1 MRKFLLLITLAIVSE
16 HCFSQIGYA
25 EFSNDS
31 ELSDWKNGVYENVS
45 GSIINLGL
53 KRGTYVVHW
62 KFQVDSTF
70 WSSPKVLHIANP
82 IIDNVEVYQI
92 TRDSVFHR
100 SSGEK
105 ISLGSREF
113 NITGNA
119 VSIQKSADNTVEY
132 YLKVSSSD
140 QLLIPLSIEETGSL
154 LNDYENIDLIFAIYL
169 GVILSMFIYNF
180 FVFFSVRDHVYLLYI
195 FYIFTVGY
203 TQLVLFG
210 FSSKYIFN
218 FSGSLNVALG
228 SIVPGLS
235 GLATIFFAQNF
246 IRTAQFSPRINKA
259 LNFFKVLYFAA
270 IGLAIFGFHN
280 TTQIILNVGA
290 SSALILIFASVSA
303 IKQGYRPARYF
314 IVAWVI
320 FIIGLTLYALRNF
333 GILPFNAFTN
343 FALPVGSVVEIL
355 LLSFA
360 LADRIN
366 VLKQEKELSQQQA
379 FVAMKE
385 NERLVTEQNI
395 QLEKKVHERTADLEN
410 RNTEL
415 HTAMNDLRMTQQQL
429 VESEKLASI
438 GQMTAGIAHEINN
451 PINFVQSNV
460 GPLKRDIDEI
470 LELLSQLAHIDE
482 NKDLLEQV
490 NHLKSQYI
498 KLDVDYLK
506 KEIEQLLN
514 GIEDGSK
521 RTAEIVKGLRVFSR
535 MDRKELVSADINE
548 CLHST
553 LVVMKNITKAEVT
566 LNVELGQNIPRIKCY
581 PGKLSQV
588 FMNLVTN
595 AVQATR
601 LPGRQPIDRVINVRS
616 YLNENKI
623 CVEVQDNGNG
633 IPMEIQEKIFEPFF
647 TTKDVGEGTGL
658 GLGIVAGII
667 GEHSGQL
674 TFTSIANEGTTFLIT
689 LPIDSKNP

>member
-1 MRKFLLLITLAIVSE
+1 MRYLLLLFFLVSISADSL
-16 HCFSQIGYA
+16 SQIGYA
-25 EFSNDS
+25 EFPENSSLEN
-31 ELSDWKNGVYENVS
+31 WKIGKFNNVNGTIV
-45 GSIINLGL
+45 NLGL
-53 KRGTYVVHW
+53 KSGTYVIHW
-62 KFQVDSTF
+62 KFNVDSAF
-70 WSSPKVLHIANP
+70 WNNQKVLHVANP
-82 IIDNVEVYQI
+82 IIDDVEVFQVTSDTVYQ
-92 TRDSVFHR
+92 R

-105 ISLGSREF
+105 IPLFLREY
-113 NITGNA
+113 NISGNA
-119 VSIQKSADNTVEY
+119 VNIEKSNDNIVDF
-132 YLKVSSSD
+132 YLKVRSSD
-140 QLLIPLSIEETGSL
+140 QLLIPLSIQESKEL

-169 GVILSMFIYNF
+169 GMILSMFIYNL
-180 FVFFSVRDHVYLLYI
+180 FVFFSVRDSVYLLYI

-218 FSGSLNVALG
+218 FSGSINILLG

-246 IRTAQFSPRINKA
+246 IKTAQYAPRINSI
-259 LNFFKVLYFAA
+259 LNFFKLLYLIAIVLAF
-270 IGLAIFGFHN
+270 FGFHN
-280 TTQIILNVGA
+280 TTQIILNAGA
-290 SSALILIFASVSA
+290 LSALILIFASVKA
-303 IKQGYRPARYF
+303 IKQGYKPARYF
-314 IVAWVI
+314 ITAWVI

-385 NERLVTEQNI
+385 NERLVTEQNV

-415 HTAMNDLRMTQQQL
+415 HTAMNNLRMTQQQL

-470 LELLSQLAHIDE
+470 LELLSQLAEIDE
-482 NKDLLEQV
+482 NKDLLEQI
-490 NHLKSQYI
+490 NHLKSQYV
-498 KLDVDYLK
+498 KLDVEYLK
-506 KEIEQLLN
+506 KEIQQLLN

-535 MDRKELVSADINE
+535 MDRSELISADINE
-548 CLHST
+548 CLNST
-553 LVVMKNITKAEVT
+553 LVVMKNMTKAEVT
-566 LNVELGQNIPRIKCY
+566 LNVELGENIPKTYCY

-601 LPGRQPIDRVINVRS
+601 LPNRQPIDRIINVRS
-616 YLNENKI
+616 YFNDNKI
-623 CVEVQDNGNG
+623 CVEIQDNGKG
-633 IPMEIQEKIFEPFF
+633 IPTEIQDKIFEPFF

-658 GLGIVAGII
+658 GLGIAAGIV
-667 GEHSGQL
+667 GEHNGHLS
-674 TFTSIANEGTTFLIT
+674 FTSSATDGTTFLIT
-689 LPIDSKNP
+689 LPVAN

>member
-1 MRKFLLLITLAIVSE
+1 MKKTIFFLLILVVINCLPILAFSQNRMHFSLGQSQSITPNLGLSEDTVKFDLTIEKCENKILFLRSHSYDFFSATDKNGNVVLSNSEYQRGIQEFQLSGSGEPQNYIFKILSAEQILVPMVISDAQTIAQENKIKDAFYLLFAGIFISIILYNLFLYVSLGDKLYLLYVVVTIFIGLVQLHFGGKLTEWFYDRQSILAIYDTHILGALSGVTTIIFANSFLNTKRYCNWIYKISLFSIGLYTLSLITL
-16 HCFSQIGYA
+16 CFS
-25 EFSNDS
+25 
-31 ELSDWKNGVYENVS
+31 LPTVS
-45 GSIINLGL
+45 YQIIN
-53 KRGTYVVHW
+53 
-62 KFQVDSTF
+62 
-70 WSSPKVLHIANP
+70 
-82 IIDNVEVYQI
+82 
-92 TRDSVFHR
+92 
-100 SSGEK
+100 
-105 ISLGSREF
+105 
-113 NITGNA
+113 
-119 VSIQKSADNTVEY
+119 
-132 YLKVSSSD
+132 
-140 QLLIPLSIEETGSL
+140 
-154 LNDYENIDLIFAIYL
+154 
-169 GVILSMFIYNF
+169 
-180 FVFFSVRDHVYLLYI
+180 
-195 FYIFTVGY
+195 
-203 TQLVLFG
+203 
-210 FSSKYIFN
+210 
-218 FSGSLNVALG
+218 
-228 SIVPGLS
+228 
-235 GLATIFFAQNF
+235 
-246 IRTAQFSPRINKA
+246 IN
-259 LNFFKVLYFAA
+259 
-270 IGLAIFGFHN
+270 
-280 TTQIILNVGA
+280 
-290 SSALILIFASVSA
+290 ASVSLLLVVA
-303 IKQGYRPARYF
+303 SIYSIKQGHRQAKF
-314 IVAWVI
+314 FLLAWS
-320 FIIGLTLYALRNF
+320 FFLIGVTVFALKDF

-470 LELLSQLAHIDE
+470 LELLSQLAEIDE
-482 NKDLLEQV
+482 NKDLLEQI
-490 NHLKSQYI
+490 NHLKSQYV

-506 KEIEQLLN
+506 KEIEQLLH

-535 MDRKELVSADINE
+535 MDKNELVSADINE
-548 CLHST
+548 CLNST
-553 LVVMKNITKAEVT
+553 LVVMKNMTKAEVT
-566 LNVELGQNIPRIKCY
+566 LNVELGENIPKIKCY

-616 YLNENKI
+616 YLSDNKI
-623 CVEVQDNGNG
+623 YVEIQDNGTG
-633 IPMEIQEKIFEPFF
+633 IPIEIQSKIFEPFF

-658 GLGIVAGII
+658 GLGIVAGIV
-667 GEHSGQL
+667 GEHNGHLS
-674 TFTSIANEGTTFLIT
+674 FTSSAAEGTTFLIT
-689 LPIDSKNP
+689 LPIVN

>member
-1 MRKFLLLITLAIVSE
+1 MRYLLLLLFFVSISAASL
-16 HCFSQIGYA
+16 SQIGYA
-25 EFSNDS
+25 EFPENSSLEN
-31 ELSDWKNGVYENVS
+31 WKIGKFNNVNGTIV
-45 GSIINLGL
+45 NLGL
-53 KRGTYVVHW
+53 KSGTYVIHW
-62 KFQVDSTF
+62 KFNVDSAF
-70 WSSPKVLHIANP
+70 WNSQKVLHIANP
-82 IIDNVEVYQI
+82 IIDDVEVFQVTSDTVYQ
-92 TRDSVFHR
+92 R

-105 ISLGSREF
+105 IPLFLREY
-113 NITGNA
+113 NISGNA
-119 VSIQKSADNTVEY
+119 VNIEKSNDNIVDF
-132 YLKVSSSD
+132 YLKVRSSD
-140 QLLIPLSIEETGSL
+140 QLLIPLSIQESKEL

-169 GVILSMFIYNF
+169 GMILSMFIYNL
-180 FVFFSVRDHVYLLYI
+180 FVFFSVRDSVYLLYI

-218 FSGSLNVALG
+218 FSGSINILLG

-246 IRTAQFSPRINKA
+246 IKTAQYAPRINSI
-259 LNFFKVLYFAA
+259 LNFFKLLYLIAIVLAF
-270 IGLAIFGFHN
+270 FGFHN
-280 TTQIILNVGA
+280 TTQIILNAGA
-290 SSALILIFASVSA
+290 LSALILIFASVKA
-303 IKQGYRPARYF
+303 IKQGYKPARYF
-314 IVAWVI
+314 IIAWVI

-385 NERLVTEQNI
+385 NERLVTEQNV

-415 HTAMNDLRMTQQQL
+415 HTAMDNLRMTQQQL

-470 LELLSQLAHIDE
+470 LELLSQLAEIDE

-490 NHLKSQYI
+490 NHLKSQYV
-498 KLDVDYLK
+498 KLDVEYLK
-506 KEIEQLLN
+506 KEIQQLLN

-535 MDRKELVSADINE
+535 MDRSELISADINE
-548 CLHST
+548 CLNST
-553 LVVMKNITKAEVT
+553 LVVMKNMTKAEVT
-566 LNVELGQNIPRIKCY
+566 LNVELGENIPKTYCY

-601 LPGRQPIDRVINVRS
+601 LPNRQPIDRIINVRS
-616 YLNENKI
+616 YFNDNKI
-623 CVEVQDNGNG
+623 CVEIQDNGKG
-633 IPMEIQEKIFEPFF
+633 IPIEIQDKIFEPFF

-667 GEHSGQL
+667 GEHNGHLS
-674 TFTSIANEGTTFLIT
+674 FTSSATDGTTFLIT
-689 LPIDSKNP
+689 LPVAN

>member
-1 MRKFLLLITLAIVSE
+1 MRYLLLLFFL
-16 HCFSQIGYA
+16 FSISVDSLSQMGYA
-25 EFSNDS
+25 EFPENSSLEN
-31 ELSDWKNGVYENVS
+31 WKIGKFNNVNGTIV
-45 GSIINLGL
+45 NLGL
-53 KRGTYVVHW
+53 KSGTYVIHW
-62 KFQVDSTF
+62 KFNVDSAF
-70 WSSPKVLHIANP
+70 WNSQRVLHIANP
-82 IIDNVEVYQI
+82 IIDDVEVYQV
-92 TRDSVFHR
+92 TSDTMYHR

-105 ISLGSREF
+105 IPLFLREY
-113 NITGNA
+113 NISGNA
-119 VSIQKSADNTVEY
+119 VNIERSKDNIVEF
-132 YLKVSSSD
+132 YLKVRSSD
-140 QLLIPLSIEETGSL
+140 QLLIPLSIQESKEL

-169 GVILSMFIYNF
+169 GMILSIFIYNL
-180 FVFFSVRDHVYLLYI
+180 FVFFSVRDSVYLLYI

-218 FSGSLNVALG
+218 FSGGINISLG

-246 IRTAQFSPRINKA
+246 IRTAQYAPIINKI
-259 LNFFKVLYFAA
+259 LNFFKLLYLIA
-270 IGLAIFGFHN
+270 IVLAIFGFHN
-280 TTQIILNVGA
+280 TTQIILNAGA
-290 SSALILIFASVSA
+290 LSALILIFASVRA

-314 IVAWVI
+314 IIAWVI
-320 FIIGLTLYALRNF
+320 FIVGLTLYALRNF

-385 NERLVTEQNI
+385 NERLVTEQNV

-415 HTAMNDLRMTQQQL
+415 HTAMNNLRMTQQQL

-470 LELLSQLAHIDE
+470 LELLSQLAEIDE

-490 NHLKSQYI
+490 NHLKSQYV
-498 KLDVDYLK
+498 KLDVEYLK
-506 KEIEQLLN
+506 KEIQQLLN

-535 MDRKELVSADINE
+535 MDRSELILADINE
-548 CLHST
+548 CLNST
-553 LVVMKNITKAEVT
+553 LVVMKNMTKAEVT
-566 LNVELGQNIPRIKCY
+566 LNVELGENIPKTYCY

-601 LPGRQPIDRVINVRS
+601 LPNRQPIDRIINVRS
-616 YLNENKI
+616 YFNDNKI
-623 CVEVQDNGNG
+623 CVEIQDNGKG
-633 IPMEIQEKIFEPFF
+633 IPTEIQDKIFEPFF

-667 GEHSGQL
+667 GEHNGQL
-674 TFTSIANEGTTFLIT
+674 SFTSSATDGTTFLIT
-689 LPIDSKNP
+689 LPIVN

>member
-1 MRKFLLLITLAIVSE
+1 MRNTLLIF
-16 HCFSQIGYA
+16 CFLSITIISNSQIGFC
-25 EFSNDS
+25 EFSERS
-31 ELSDWKNGVYENVS
+31 SLEDWKKAQYENVS
-45 GSIINLGL
+45 GNIVNLGL
-53 KRGTYVVHW
+53 KRGTYIIHW
-62 KFQVDSTF
+62 KFDVDSVF
-70 WSSPKVLHIANP
+70 WNQKNVLHIANP
-82 IIDNVEVYQI
+82 ILDDAEVFQV
-92 TRDSVFHR
+92 TKDSTYHT

-105 ISLGSREF
+105 IALADREF
-113 NITGNA
+113 NISGNA
-119 VSIQKSADNTVEY
+119 ITIRRSDDNIVEFY
-132 YLKVSSSD
+132 FKVKSSD
-140 QLLIPLSIEETGSL
+140 QLLIPLSIIEENDL
-154 LNDYENIDLIFAIYL
+154 LNEYENIDLIFAIYL
-169 GVILSMFIYNF
+169 GIILSMFIYNL
-180 FVFFSVRDHVYLLYI
+180 FVFFSVRDSVYLLYI
-195 FYIFTVGY
+195 FYIITVGY

-218 FSGSLNVALG
+218 FSGALNISLG

-235 GLATIFFAQNF
+235 GLATVFFAQNF
-246 IRTAQFSPRINKA
+246 IRTKQYSPKINNA
-259 LNFFKVLYFAA
+259 LNLFKLLYTVA
-270 IGLAIFGFHN
+270 IGLAFFGFHN

-303 IKQGYRPARYF
+303 IKQGYRPAKYF
-314 IVAWVI
+314 IIAWII

-379 FVAMKE
+379 FQAMKE

-395 QLEKKVHERTADLEN
+395 QLEKKVHKRTADLEN

-415 HTAMNDLRMTQQQL
+415 QTAMNDLRMTQQQL

-470 LELLSQLAHIDE
+470 LELLSKLTLIDE
-482 NKDLLEQV
+482 NKDLLEQI
-490 NHLKSQYI
+490 NNLKSQYNA
-498 KLDVDYLK
+498 LDVDYLK
-506 KEIEQLLN
+506 NEISQLLN

-535 MDRKELVSADINE
+535 MDRNELVLADINE

-566 LNVELGQNIPRIKCY
+566 LNVELGEHIPRINCY

-601 LPGRQPIDRVINVRS
+601 IPGRQPIDRVINVRS
-616 YLNENKI
+616 YFSDNKI
-623 CVEVQDNGNG
+623 YVEIQDNGNG
-633 IPMEIQEKIFEPFF
+633 IPQEIQDRIFEPFF

-667 GEHSGQL
+667 GEHNGHLS
-674 TFTSIANEGTTFLIT
+674 FTSNASEGTAFLVT
-689 LPIDSKNP
+689 LPYTI

>member
-1 MRKFLLLITLAIVSE
+1 MRIALLIFCLLSFSEKFSAQIGFCEVSE
-16 HCFSQIGYA
+16 NSSL
-25 EFSNDS
+25 E
-31 ELSDWKNGVYENVS
+31 DWKSAKYENVS
-45 GSIINLGL
+45 GNIINLGL
-53 KRGTYVVHW
+53 KRGTYIIHW
-62 KFQVDSTF
+62 KFDVDSTF
-70 WSSPKVLHIANP
+70 WSRRNVLHLANP
-82 IIDNVEVYQI
+82 ILDDAEVFQVTPDSTYQ
-92 TRDSVFHR
+92 T

-105 ISLGSREF
+105 IAFVDRVFSIS
-113 NITGNA
+113 GNA
-119 VSIQKSADNTVEY
+119 VRIYKSLDDIVEVY
-132 YLKVSSSD
+132 IKVKSSD
-140 QLLIPLSIEETGSL
+140 QLLIPLSIIDEDDL
-154 LNDYENIDLIFAIYL
+154 LNEYENIDLIFAIYL
-169 GVILSMFIYNF
+169 GIILSMFIYNL
-180 FVFFSVRDHVYLLYI
+180 FVFFSVRDSVYLLYI
-195 FYIFTVGY
+195 FYIITVGY

-210 FSSKYIFN
+210 FSSKYIIN
-218 FSGSLNVALG
+218 FSGPLNISLG
-228 SIVPGLS
+228 SIIPGLS

-246 IRTAQFSPRINKA
+246 IRTAQYAPKINRI
-259 LNFFKVLYFAA
+259 LNFFKLLYLAA
-270 IGLAIFGFHN
+270 IGLAFLGYHN

-290 SSALILIFASVSA
+290 SSALILIFASIRA
-303 IKQGYRPARYF
+303 INQGYRPARYF
-314 IVAWVI
+314 IIAWII
-320 FIIGLTLYALRNF
+320 FILGLTLYALRNF

-379 FVAMKE
+379 FIAMKE
-385 NERLVTEQNI
+385 NERLVTEQNV

-470 LELLSQLAHIDE
+470 LDLLSQLARIDE
-482 NKDLLEQV
+482 NKDLLEQIQ
-490 NHLKSQYI
+490 NIKSQYE
-498 KLDVDYLK
+498 KLDVEYLK
-506 KEIEQLLN
+506 QEIQQLLN

-535 MDRKELVSADINE
+535 MDRNELVLADINE

-553 LVVMKNITKAEVT
+553 LVVMKNMTKAEVT
-566 LNVELGQNIPRIKCY
+566 LNVQLGENIPKINCY

-601 LPGRQPIDRVINVRS
+601 LPERQPIDRVINVRS
-616 YLNENKI
+616 FLHENKI
-623 CVEVQDNGNG
+623 CVEIQDNGNG
-633 IPMEIQEKIFEPFF
+633 IPAEIQSKIFEPFF

-658 GLGIVAGII
+658 GLGIVEGIV
-667 GEHSGQL
+667 GEHNGQL

>member
-1 MRKFLLLITLAIVSE
+1 MRNFLLLLCLFIISVESK
-16 HCFSQIGYA
+16 SQIGYC
-25 EFSNDS
+25 EFPENSKIENWRNLEYIS
-31 ELSDWKNGVYENVS
+31 GNGT
-45 GSIINLGL
+45 IINLGL
-53 KRGTYVVHW
+53 KQGTYLIHW
-62 KFQVDSTF
+62 KFQVDSIF
-70 WSSPKVLHIANP
+70 WKSQKVLHIANP
-82 IIDNVEVYQI
+82 IIDDVEVYQI
-92 TRDSVFHR
+92 TPDSIFHK

-105 ISLGSREF
+105 IPLNLREY
-113 NITGNA
+113 NISGNA
-119 VSIQKSADNTVEY
+119 VDIHKSTDNIIEF
-132 YLKVSSSD
+132 YLKVKSSD
-140 QLLIPLSIEETGSL
+140 QLLIPLSVEDSVHL
-154 LNDYENIDLIFAIYL
+154 LNEYENIDLIFAIYL
-169 GVILSMFIYNF
+169 GIILSMFIYNLF
-180 FVFFSVRDHVYLLYI
+180 LYFSIRDSVYLLYI

-218 FSGSLNVALG
+218 FSGGLNISLG

-235 GLATIFFAQNF
+235 GLATIYFAQRF
-246 IRTAQFSPRINKA
+246 IRTVQYAPKINSI
-259 LNFFKVLYFAA
+259 LNFFKLLYLAA
-270 IGLAIFGFHN
+270 IVLAVFGFHN

-290 SSALILIFASVSA
+290 SSALILIFASIKA
-303 IKQGYRPARYF
+303 IKQGYKPARYF

-320 FIIGLTLYALRNF
+320 FILGLTLYALRNF

-385 NERLVTEQNI
+385 NERLVTEQNVE
-395 QLEKKVHERTADLEN
+395 LEKKVHERTASLEN

-460 GPLKRDIDEI
+460 GPLKRDVDEI
-470 LELLSQLAHIDE
+470 LELLSQIAEIDE
-482 NKDLLEQV
+482 NKDLLEQI
-490 NHLKSQYI
+490 NHLKNQYV
-498 KLDVDYLK
+498 KLDVEYLK
-506 KEIEQLLN
+506 KEIEQLLH

-535 MDRKELVSADINE
+535 MDRSELILADINE
-548 CLHST
+548 CLNST
-553 LVVMKNITKAEVT
+553 LVVMKNMTKAEVT
-566 LNVELGQNIPRIKCY
+566 LNLELGENIPNIYCY

-601 LPGRQPIDRVINVRS
+601 LPGRQPIDRIINVRS
-616 YLNENKI
+616 YLSENKI
-623 CVEVQDNGNG
+623 CVEIQDNGTG
-633 IPMEIQEKIFEPFF
+633 IPIEIQSKIFEPFF

-658 GLGIVAGII
+658 GLGIVSGIL
-667 GEHSGQL
+667 GEHNGHLS
-674 TFTSIANEGTTFLIT
+674 FTSNTNEGTTFLIT
-689 LPIDSKNP
+689 LPIVN

>member
-1 MRKFLLLITLAIVSE
+1 MRYLLLLFFL
-16 HCFSQIGYA
+16 FSISVDSLSQMGYA
-25 EFSNDS
+25 EFPENSSLEN
-31 ELSDWKNGVYENVS
+31 WKIGKFNNVNGTIV
-45 GSIINLGL
+45 NLGL
-53 KRGTYVVHW
+53 KSGTYVIHW
-62 KFQVDSTF
+62 KFNVDSAF
-70 WSSPKVLHIANP
+70 WNSQRVLHIANP
-82 IIDNVEVYQI
+82 IIDDVEVYQV
-92 TRDSVFHR
+92 TSDTMYHR

-105 ISLGSREF
+105 IPLFLREY
-113 NITGNA
+113 NISGNA
-119 VSIQKSADNTVEY
+119 VNIERSKDNIVEF
-132 YLKVSSSD
+132 YLKVRSSD
-140 QLLIPLSIEETGSL
+140 QLLIPLSIQESKEL

-169 GVILSMFIYNF
+169 GMILSIFIYNL
-180 FVFFSVRDHVYLLYI
+180 FVFFSVRDSVYLLYI

-218 FSGSLNVALG
+218 FSGGINISLG

-246 IRTAQFSPRINKA
+246 IRTAQYAPIINKI
-259 LNFFKVLYFAA
+259 LNFFKLLYLIA
-270 IGLAIFGFHN
+270 IVLAIFGFHN
-280 TTQIILNVGA
+280 TTQIILNAGA
-290 SSALILIFASVSA
+290 LSALILIFASVRA

-314 IVAWVI
+314 IIAWVI
-320 FIIGLTLYALRNF
+320 FIVGLTLYALRNF

-385 NERLVTEQNI
+385 NERLVTEQNVE
-395 QLEKKVHERTADLEN
+395 LEKKVHERTADLEN

-460 GPLKRDIDEI
+460 GPLKRDVDEI
-470 LELLSQLAHIDE
+470 LELLSQLADIDE

-490 NHLKSQYI
+490 NHLKSQYV
-498 KLDVDYLK
+498 KLDVEYLK
-506 KEIEQLLN
+506 KEIQQLLN

-535 MDRKELVSADINE
+535 MDRSELISADINE
-548 CLHST
+548 CLNST
-553 LVVMKNITKAEVT
+553 LVVMKNMTKAEVT
-566 LNVELGQNIPRIKCY
+566 LNVELGENIPKTFCY

-601 LPGRQPIDRVINVRS
+601 LPDRQPIDRVINVRS
-616 YLNENKI
+616 YFKDNKI
-623 CVEVQDNGNG
+623 CVEIQDNGKG
-633 IPMEIQEKIFEPFF
+633 IPTEIQDKIFEPFF

-658 GLGIVAGII
+658 GLGIVDGII
-667 GEHSGQL
+667 GEHNGQL
-674 TFTSIANEGTTFLIT
+674 SFTSSATDGTTFLIT
-689 LPIDSKNP
+689 LPIVN

>member
-1 MRKFLLLITLAIVSE
+1 MRYLLLLFFL
-16 HCFSQIGYA
+16 FSISVDSLSQMGYA
-25 EFSNDS
+25 EFPENSSLAN
-31 ELSDWKNGVYENVS
+31 WQIGKFNNVNGTIV
-45 GSIINLGL
+45 NLGL
-53 KRGTYVVHW
+53 KSGTYVIHW
-62 KFQVDSTF
+62 KFNVDSAF
-70 WSSPKVLHIANP
+70 WNSQRVLHIANP
-82 IIDNVEVYQI
+82 IIDDVEVYQV
-92 TRDSVFHR
+92 TSDTMYHR

-105 ISLGSREF
+105 IPLFLREY
-113 NITGNA
+113 NISGNA
-119 VSIQKSADNTVEY
+119 VNIERSKDNIVEF
-132 YLKVSSSD
+132 YLKVRSSD
-140 QLLIPLSIEETGSL
+140 QLLIPLSIQESKEL

-169 GVILSMFIYNF
+169 GMILSIFIYNL
-180 FVFFSVRDHVYLLYI
+180 FVFFSVRDSVYLLYI

-218 FSGSLNVALG
+218 FSGGINISLG

-246 IRTAQFSPRINKA
+246 IRTAQYAPIINKI
-259 LNFFKVLYFAA
+259 LNFFKLLYLIA
-270 IGLAIFGFHN
+270 IVLAIFGFHN
-280 TTQIILNVGA
+280 TTQIILNAGA
-290 SSALILIFASVSA
+290 LSALILIFASVRA

-314 IVAWVI
+314 IIAWVI
-320 FIIGLTLYALRNF
+320 FIVGLTLYALRNF

-366 VLKQEKELSQQQA
+366 VLKQEKEVSQQQA
-379 FVAMKE
+379 FAAMKE
-385 NERLVTEQNI
+385 NERLVTEQNV

-460 GPLKRDIDEI
+460 GPLKRDVDEI
-470 LELLSQLAHIDE
+470 LELLSQLAEIDE
-482 NKDLLEQV
+482 NKDLLEQI
-490 NHLKSQYI
+490 NHLKSQYV
-498 KLDVDYLK
+498 KLDVEYLK
-506 KEIEQLLN
+506 KEIQQLLN

-535 MDRKELVSADINE
+535 MDRSELISADINE
-548 CLHST
+548 CLNST
-553 LVVMKNITKAEVT
+553 LVVMKNMTKAEVT
-566 LNVELGQNIPRIKCY
+566 LNVELGENIPKTFCY

-601 LPGRQPIDRVINVRS
+601 LPDRQPIDRVINVRS
-616 YLNENKI
+616 YFKDNKI
-623 CVEVQDNGNG
+623 CVEIQDNGKG
-633 IPMEIQEKIFEPFF
+633 IPTEIQDKIFEPFF

-667 GEHSGQL
+667 GEHNGQL
-674 TFTSIANEGTTFLIT
+674 SFTSSATDGTTFLIT
-689 LPIDSKNP
+689 LPIVN

>member
-1 MRKFLLLITLAIVSE
+1 MRNILLTFCFLSMTIISN
-16 HCFSQIGYA
+16 SQIGFC
-25 EFSNDS
+25 EFADNSG
-31 ELSDWKNGVYENVS
+31 LVDWKQAQYENVS
-45 GSIINLGL
+45 GNIINLGL
-53 KRGTYVVHW
+53 KRGTYIIHW
-62 KFQVDSTF
+62 KFDVDSVF
-70 WSSPKVLHIANP
+70 WNRKNVLHIANP
-82 IIDNVEVYQI
+82 ILDDAEVFQV
-92 TRDSVFHR
+92 TKDSTYHT

-105 ISLGSREF
+105 IALVDREF
-113 NITGNA
+113 NISGNA
-119 VSIQKSADNTVEY
+119 VTIKRSNDNFVEFY
-132 YLKVSSSD
+132 FKVKSSD
-140 QLLIPLSIEETGSL
+140 QLLIPLSIIEESDL
-154 LNDYENIDLIFAIYL
+154 LNEYENIDLIFAIYL
-169 GVILSMFIYNF
+169 GIILSMFIYNL
-180 FVFFSVRDHVYLLYI
+180 FVFFSVRDSVYLLYI
-195 FYIFTVGY
+195 FYIITVGY

-218 FSGSLNVALG
+218 FSGALNISLG

-235 GLATIFFAQNF
+235 GLATVFFAQNF
-246 IRTAQFSPRINKA
+246 IRTKQYSPKINKA
-259 LNFFKVLYFAA
+259 LNLFKLLYSVA
-270 IGLAIFGFHN
+270 IGLAIFGYHN

-303 IKQGYRPARYF
+303 IKQGYRPAKYF
-314 IVAWVI
+314 ISAWVI

-379 FVAMKE
+379 FTAMKE

-470 LELLSQLAHIDE
+470 LELLSQLAEIDE
-482 NKDLLEQV
+482 NKDLLEQI
-490 NHLKSQYI
+490 NHLKSQYV
-498 KLDVDYLK
+498 KLDVEYLK
-506 KEIEQLLN
+506 KEIQQLLN

-535 MDRKELVSADINE
+535 MDRSELISADINE
-548 CLHST
+548 CLNST
-553 LVVMKNITKAEVT
+553 LVVMKNMTKAEVT
-566 LNVELGQNIPRIKCY
+566 LNVELGENIPKTYCY

-601 LPGRQPIDRVINVRS
+601 LPDRQPIDRVINVRS
-616 YLNENKI
+616 YFKDNKI
-623 CVEVQDNGNG
+623 CVEIQDNGKG
-633 IPMEIQEKIFEPFF
+633 IPTEIQDKIFEPFF

-667 GEHSGQL
+667 GEHNGHLS
-674 TFTSIANEGTTFLIT
+674 FTTSATDGTTFLIT
-689 LPIDSKNP
+689 LPIVN

>member
-1 MRKFLLLITLAIVSE
+1 MRNLFFIFCFSLITILSNA
-16 HCFSQIGYA
+16 QIGFC
-25 EFSNDS
+25 EFSENS
-31 ELSDWKNGVYENVS
+31 SIKDWKKAKYEDVS
-45 GSIINLGL
+45 GNIINLGL
-53 KRGTYVVHW
+53 KQGTYIIHW
-62 KFQVDSTF
+62 SFAVDSVF
-70 WSSPKVLHIANP
+70 WNRKNVLHIANP
-82 IIDNVEVYQI
+82 ILDDAEVFQV
-92 TRDSVFHR
+92 TPDSIYHT

-105 ISLGSREF
+105 VALAEREF
-113 NITGNA
+113 NISGNA
-119 VSIQKSADNTVEY
+119 IKIKKSSNNIVEFY
-132 YLKVSSSD
+132 FKVQSSD
-140 QLLIPLSIEETGSL
+140 QLLIPLSVVREEEL
-154 LNDYENIDLIFAIYL
+154 LNEYENIDLIFAIYF
-169 GVILSMFIYNF
+169 GIILSMFIYNL
-180 FVFFSVRDHVYLLYI
+180 FVYFSVRDSVYLLYI
-195 FYIFTVGY
+195 FYIITVGY

-210 FSSKYIFN
+210 FSSKYIVN
-218 FSGSLNVALG
+218 FSGSLNISLG
-228 SIVPGLS
+228 SIIPGLS

-246 IRTAQFSPRINKA
+246 IRTAQYAPGINRI
-259 LNFFKVLYFAA
+259 LNFFKLLYLVA
-270 IGLAIFGFHN
+270 IGLAFLGYHN

-290 SSALILIFASVSA
+290 SSALILIFASLRA
-303 IKQGYRPARYF
+303 IKQGYRPAKYF
-314 IVAWVI
+314 IIAWVI
-320 FIIGLTLYALRNF
+320 FILGLTLYALRNF

-385 NERLVTEQNI
+385 NERLVKEQNI

-470 LELLSQLAHIDE
+470 LELLSQLAQIDE
-482 NKDLLEQV
+482 NKDLLQQV
-490 NHLKSQYI
+490 NNLKEQYK

-506 KEIEQLLN
+506 QEIQQLLN

-535 MDRKELVSADINE
+535 MDRNELVSADINE

-553 LVVMKNITKAEVT
+553 LVVMKNMTKAEVT
-566 LNVELGQNIPRIKCY
+566 LNVELGENIPKVNCY

-616 YLNENKI
+616 FFNDSKI
-623 CVEVQDNGNG
+623 YVEIQDNGNG
-633 IPMEIQEKIFEPFF
+633 IPKDIQEKIFEPFF

-658 GLGIVAGII
+658 GLSIVAGIV
-667 GEHSGQL
+667 GEHNGQL
-674 TFTSIANEGTTFLIT
+674 SFTSNPNEGTTFLIT
-689 LPIDSKNP
+689 LPIDSKN

>member
-1 MRKFLLLITLAIVSE
+1 MKKFPFSSLLLFIFILLSVSV
-16 HCFSQIGYA
+16 FSQN
-25 EFSNDS
+25 EVRFD
-31 ELSDWKNGVYENVS
+31 LSS
-45 GSIINLGL
+45 STSISPNLGL
-53 KRGTYVVHW
+53 SEDTI
-62 KFQVDSTF
+62 KFELSVENPDNHILFFRSHSYDYFSVANSAGIVLLSNENYQKGVQQLKISDSLEVQKLQV
-70 WSSPKVLHIANP
+70 KIL
-82 IIDNVEVYQI
+82 
-92 TRDSVFHR
+92 
-100 SSGEK
+100 SGEQVLVPMVVSDEEAILNENK
-105 ISLGSREF
+105 IKDAFYLFFAGIFVSIILYNLFLFVSLGD
-113 NITGNA
+113 A
-119 VSIQKSADNTVEY
+119 
-132 YLKVSSSD
+132 L
-140 QLLIPLSIEETGSL
+140 
-154 LNDYENIDLIFAIYL
+154 
-169 GVILSMFIYNF
+169 
-180 FVFFSVRDHVYLLYI
+180 YLLYVI
-195 FYIFTVGY
+195 ATVFIGLVQLHFGGKLTEWFYSRQSILAVY
-203 TQLVLFG
+203 DTQILGALSGVSTILFANS
-210 FSSKYIFN
+210 FLRTKRYCNWVYKI
-218 FSGSLNVALG
+218 
-228 SIVPGLS
+228 SIVSISLYTLS
-235 GLATIFFAQNF
+235 
-246 IRTAQFSPRINKA
+246 
-259 LNFFKVLYFAA
+259 
-270 IGLAIFGFHN
+270 
-280 TTQIILNVGA
+280 
-290 SSALILIFASVSA
+290 LILLCFALPTVSYQLINLNASVSLLLVVASIYA
-303 IKQGYRPARYF
+303 IKRGNRQAKF
-314 IVAWVI
+314 FLIAWSFFLLGVTV
-320 FIIGLTLYALRNF
+320 FALKDF

-470 LELLSQLAHIDE
+470 LELLSQLAEIDE
-482 NKDLLEQV
+482 NKDLLEQI
-490 NHLKSQYI
+490 NHLKSQYV

-506 KEIEQLLN
+506 KEIEQLLH

-521 RTAEIVKGLRVFSR
+521 RTAEIVKRLRVFSR
-535 MDRKELVSADINE
+535 MDKNELVSADINE
-548 CLHST
+548 CLNST
-553 LVVMKNITKAEVT
+553 LVVMKNMTKAEVT
-566 LNVELGQNIPRIKCY
+566 LNVELGENIPKIKCY

-616 YLNENKI
+616 YLSDNKI
-623 CVEVQDNGNG
+623 YVEIQDNGTG
-633 IPMEIQEKIFEPFF
+633 IPIEIQSKIFEPFF

-658 GLGIVAGII
+658 GLGIVAGIV
-667 GEHSGQL
+667 GEHNGHLS
-674 TFTSIANEGTTFLIT
+674 FTSNVNEGTTFLIT
-689 LPIDSKNP
+689 LPIVN

>member
-1 MRKFLLLITLAIVSE
+1 MRKFLLLLALAIFSI
-16 HCFSQIGYA
+16 HCTSQIGYS
-25 EFSNDS
+25 EFSEQS
-31 ELSDWKNGVYENVS
+31 GLSDWKNGVYENVS

-53 KRGTYVVHW
+53 KRGTFVVHW

-92 TRDSVFHR
+92 TKDSIFHQ

-113 NITGNA
+113 NISGNA
-119 VSIQKSADNTVEY
+119 VSIQKSADNIIEY

-169 GVILSMFIYNF
+169 GIILSMFIYNL
-180 FVFFSVRDHVYLLYI
+180 FVFFSVRDYVYLLYI

-210 FSSKYIFN
+210 FSSKYIIN

-228 SIVPGLS
+228 SIVPSLS

-246 IRTAQFSPRINKA
+246 IRTAQYSPRINKA
-259 LNFFKVLYFAA
+259 LNFFKILYFFA

-290 SSALILIFASVSA
+290 SSALILIFASTNA

-320 FIIGLTLYALRNF
+320 FIFGLTLYALRNF

-385 NERLVTEQNI
+385 NERLVKEQNI

-410 RNTEL
+410 RNSEL
-415 HTAMNDLRMTQQQL
+415 HVAMNDLRMTQQQL

-490 NHLKSQYI
+490 NHLKSQYT
-498 KLDVDYLK
+498 KLDIDYLK
-506 KEIEQLLN
+506 KEIQQLLN
-514 GIEDGSK
+514 GIEDGSR

-535 MDRKELVSADINE
+535 MDKNELVSADINE

-553 LVVMKNITKAEVT
+553 LVVMKNMTKAEVT
-566 LNVELGQNIPRIKCY
+566 LNVELGENIPKINCY

-601 LPGRQPIDRVINVRS
+601 IPGRQPIDRVINVRS
-616 YLNENKI
+616 YLRDNKI
-623 CVEVQDNGNG
+623 CVEIQDNGKG
-633 IPMEIQEKIFEPFF
+633 IPTEIQDKIFEPFF

-667 GEHSGQL
+667 GEHNGQL
-674 TFTSIANEGTTFLIT
+674 SFTSNANEGTTFLIT
-689 LPIDSKNP
+689 LPIDSKN

>member
-1 MRKFLLLITLAIVSE
+1 MRNTLLIF
-16 HCFSQIGYA
+16 CFLSMTIISNSQIGFC
-25 EFSNDS
+25 EFSES
-31 ELSDWKNGVYENVS
+31 SSLEDWKKAQYENVS
-45 GSIINLGL
+45 GNIINLGL
-53 KRGTYVVHW
+53 KRGTYIIHW
-62 KFQVDSTF
+62 KFDVDSVF
-70 WSSPKVLHIANP
+70 WNRKNVLHIANP
-82 IIDNVEVYQI
+82 ILDDAEVFQV
-92 TRDSVFHR
+92 TQDSTYHT

-105 ISLGSREF
+105 IALADREF
-113 NITGNA
+113 NISGNA
-119 VSIQKSADNTVEY
+119 ITIRRSDDNIVEFY
-132 YLKVSSSD
+132 FKVKSSD
-140 QLLIPLSIEETGSL
+140 QLLIPLNIIEENDL
-154 LNDYENIDLIFAIYL
+154 LNEYENIDLIFAIYL
-169 GVILSMFIYNF
+169 GIILSMFIYNL
-180 FVFFSVRDHVYLLYI
+180 FVFFSVRDSVYLLYI
-195 FYIFTVGY
+195 FYIITVGY

-218 FSGSLNVALG
+218 FSGALNISLG

-235 GLATIFFAQNF
+235 GLATVFFAQNF
-246 IRTAQFSPRINKA
+246 IRTKQYSPKINNA
-259 LNFFKVLYFAA
+259 LNLFKLLYSVA
-270 IGLAIFGFHN
+270 IILAFFGFHN

-303 IKQGYRPARYF
+303 IKQGYRPAKYF
-314 IVAWVI
+314 IIAWII

-535 MDRKELVSADINE
+535 MDRNELVSADINE

-553 LVVMKNITKAEVT
+553 LVVMKNMTKAEVT
-566 LNVELGQNIPRIKCY
+566 LNVELGENIPKIKCY

-601 LPGRQPIDRVINVRS
+601 IPGRQPIDRVINVRS
-616 YLNENKI
+616 YLSDNNI
-623 CVEVQDNGNG
+623 CVEIQDNGNG

-658 GLGIVAGII
+658 GLSIVAGIV
-667 GEHSGQL
+667 GEHNGQL
-674 TFTSIANEGTTFLIT
+674 TFTSKANEGTTFLIT
-689 LPIDSKNP
+689 LPTDSKNP

>member
-1 MRKFLLLITLAIVSE
+1 MKALITSFFLITLSLYASKII
-16 HCFSQIGYA
+16 SQIHLD
-25 EFSNDS
+25 FDVSLSNSISPNLGLS
-31 ELSDWKNGVYENVS
+31 EDTLKVDL
-45 GSIINLGL
+45 SIINSDNNILFFRSHSYDYFSVTDNLGRGILSNEDYQNGIQHFKIADSL
-53 KRGTYVVHW
+53 KQQDFHIQIFSGDQILLPIVVSDETTILNENRVKDAFYLFFAGIFVSIILYNLFLFVSLSDRLYLIYVIATVFIGLVQLHFGGKLTEW
-62 KFQVDSTF
+62 FYDRQSILAVYDTQILGALSGVSTIVF
-70 WSSPKVLHIANP
+70 ANSFLHTKRYCSW
-82 IIDNVEVYQI
+82 VY
-92 TRDSVFHR
+92 
-100 SSGEK
+100 K
-105 ISLGSREF
+105 ISL
-113 NITGNA
+113 I
-119 VSIQKSADNTVEY
+119 SIFLYTLSLV
-132 YLKVSSSD
+132 
-140 QLLIPLSIEETGSL
+140 LL
-154 LNDYENIDLIFAIYL
+154 
-169 GVILSMFIYNF
+169 
-180 FVFFSVRDHVYLLYI
+180 FFSLP
-195 FYIFTVGY
+195 TVSY
-203 TQLVLFG
+203 
-210 FSSKYIFN
+210 
-218 FSGSLNVALG
+218 
-228 SIVPGLS
+228 
-235 GLATIFFAQNF
+235 
-246 IRTAQFSPRINKA
+246 
-259 LNFFKVLYFAA
+259 
-270 IGLAIFGFHN
+270 
-280 TTQIILNVGA
+280 QIINLN
-290 SSALILIFASVSA
+290 ASVSLLLVVASVYA
-303 IKQGYRPARYF
+303 IRGGNRQARF
-314 IVAWVI
+314 FLFAWS
-320 FIIGLTLYALRNF
+320 FFLIGVTVFALKDF

-366 VLKQEKELSQQQA
+366 VLKQEKELSQHQA

-385 NERLVTEQNI
+385 NERLVKEQNI

-490 NHLKSQYI
+490 NHLKSQYV

-535 MDRKELVSADINE
+535 MDRNELVAADINE

-553 LVVMKNITKAEVT
+553 LVVMKNMTKAEVT
-566 LNVELGQNIPRIKCY
+566 LNVELGKNIPKIDCY

-616 YLNENKI
+616 FLNENKI
-623 CVEVQDNGNG
+623 CVEIQDNGNG
-633 IPMEIQEKIFEPFF
+633 IPAEIQEKIFEPFF

-658 GLGIVAGII
+658 GLSIVAGIV
-667 GEHSGQL
+667 GEHNGQL
-674 TFTSIANEGTTFLIT
+674 SFTSNANEGTTFLIT
-689 LPIDSKNP
+689 LPADSKNP

>member
-1 MRKFLLLITLAIVSE
+1 MRKLFFIFCFALITILSNA
-16 HCFSQIGYA
+16 QIGFC
-25 EFSNDS
+25 EFSENS
-31 ELSDWKNGVYENVS
+31 SLEDWKKAKYENVS
-45 GSIINLGL
+45 GNIINLGL
-53 KRGTYVVHW
+53 KQGTYVIHW
-62 KFQVDSTF
+62 SFPVDSVF
-70 WSSPKVLHIANP
+70 WNRKNVLHIANP
-82 IIDNVEVYQI
+82 ILDDAEVFQV
-92 TRDSVFHR
+92 TPDSIFHT

-105 ISLGSREF
+105 VPLAEREF
-113 NITGNA
+113 NISGNA
-119 VSIQKSADNTVEY
+119 IKIKKSTNNIVEFY
-132 YLKVSSSD
+132 FKVKSSD
-140 QLLIPLSIEETGSL
+140 QLLIPLSVLREEEL

-169 GVILSMFIYNF
+169 GIILSMFIYNL
-180 FVFFSVRDHVYLLYI
+180 FVYFSVRDSVYLLYI
-195 FYIFTVGY
+195 FYIITVGY

-210 FSSKYIFN
+210 FSSKYIIN
-218 FSGSLNVALG
+218 FSGSLNISLG
-228 SIVPGLS
+228 SIIPGLS

-246 IRTAQFSPRINKA
+246 IRTAQYAPGINRI
-259 LNFFKVLYFAA
+259 LNLFKLLYLVA
-270 IGLAIFGFHN
+270 IGLAFLGYHN

-290 SSALILIFASVSA
+290 SSALILIFASLRA

-314 IVAWVI
+314 IIAWVI
-320 FIIGLTLYALRNF
+320 FILGLTLYALRNF

-385 NERLVTEQNI
+385 NERLVKEQNI

-470 LELLSQLAHIDE
+470 LELLSQLAQIDE
-482 NKDLLEQV
+482 NKDLLQQV
-490 NHLKSQYI
+490 NNLKEQYK

-506 KEIEQLLN
+506 QEIQQLLN

-535 MDRKELVSADINE
+535 MDRNELVSADINE

-553 LVVMKNITKAEVT
+553 LVVMKNMTKAEVT
-566 LNVELGQNIPRIKCY
+566 LNVELGENIPKINCY

-616 YLNENKI
+616 FFNNNKI
-623 CVEVQDNGNG
+623 CVEIQDNGNG
-633 IPMEIQEKIFEPFF
+633 IPKEIQEKIFEPFF

-658 GLGIVAGII
+658 GLSIVAGII
-667 GEHSGQL
+667 GEHNGQL
-674 TFTSIANEGTTFLIT
+674 SFTSNANQGTTFLIT
-689 LPIDSKNP
+689 LPTDSKN

>member
-1 MRKFLLLITLAIVSE
+1 MRKFLLLLAFAIFCE
-16 HCFSQIGYA
+16 HCTSQIGYA
-25 EFSNDS
+25 EFSDQS
-31 ELSDWKNGVYENVS
+31 ELSDWKNGFYENVS

-62 KFQVDSTF
+62 KFQVDSAF

-92 TRDSVFHR
+92 TKDSIFHQ

-105 ISLGSREF
+105 ISLGFREF
-113 NITGNA
+113 NISGNA
-119 VSIQKSADNTVEY
+119 VSIQKSSDNIVEY

-140 QLLIPLSIEETGSL
+140 QLLIPLSIEETGCL

-169 GVILSMFIYNF
+169 GIILSMFIYNL
-180 FVFFSVRDHVYLLYI
+180 FVFFSVRDYVYLLYI

-246 IRTAQFSPRINKA
+246 IRTAQYSPRINRA
-259 LNFFKVLYFAA
+259 LNFFKLLYFVA
-270 IGLAIFGFHN
+270 IGLAIFGYHN

-290 SSALILIFASVSA
+290 SSALILIFASASA
-303 IKQGYRPARYF
+303 IRQGYRPARYF

-379 FVAMKE
+379 FAAMKE

-429 VESEKLASI
+429 V
-438 GQMTAGIAHEINN
+438 
-451 PINFVQSNV
+451 
-460 GPLKRDIDEI
+460 
-470 LELLSQLAHIDE
+470 
-482 NKDLLEQV
+482 
-490 NHLKSQYI
+490 
-498 KLDVDYLK
+498 
-506 KEIEQLLN
+506 
-514 GIEDGSK
+514 
-521 RTAEIVKGLRVFSR
+521 
-535 MDRKELVSADINE
+535 
-548 CLHST
+548 
-553 LVVMKNITKAEVT
+553 
-566 LNVELGQNIPRIKCY
+566 
-581 PGKLSQV
+581 
-588 FMNLVTN
+588 
-595 AVQATR
+595 
-601 LPGRQPIDRVINVRS
+601 
-616 YLNENKI
+616 
-623 CVEVQDNGNG
+623 
-633 IPMEIQEKIFEPFF
+633 
-647 TTKDVGEGTGL
+647 
-658 GLGIVAGII
+658 
-667 GEHSGQL
+667 
-674 TFTSIANEGTTFLIT
+674 
-689 LPIDSKNP
+689 

>member
-1 MRKFLLLITLAIVSE
+1 MRKFLLLITLAIFSE
-16 HCFSQIGYA
+16 YCFSQIGYA

-70 WSSPKVLHIANP
+70 WLSPKVLHIANP

-105 ISLGSREF
+105 VSLGSREF

-119 VSIQKSADNTVEY
+119 VSIQKSADNIIEY

-169 GVILSMFIYNF
+169 GVILSMFIYNL

-246 IRTAQFSPRINKA
+246 IRTAQFSPRINKV

-379 FVAMKE
+379 FAAMKE
-385 NERLVTEQNI
+385 NERLVKEQNI

-470 LELLSQLAHIDE
+470 LDLLSQLAHIDE

-535 MDRKELVSADINE
+535 MDRNELVSADINE

-553 LVVMKNITKAEVT
+553 LVVMKNMTKAEVT
-566 LNVELGQNIPRIKCY
+566 LNVELGENIPKIKCY

-616 YLNENKI
+616 YLSEDKI
-623 CVEVQDNGNG
+623 YVEIKDNGNG
-633 IPMEIQEKIFEPFF
+633 IPTEIQEKIFEPFF

-658 GLGIVAGII
+658 GLSIVAGIV
-667 GEHSGQL
+667 GEHNGQL
-674 TFTSIANEGTTFLIT
+674 SFTSNANEGTTFLIT
-689 LPIDSKNP
+689 LPTDSKTP

>member
-1 MRKFLLLITLAIVSE
+1 MRKFLLLLALAIFSE
-16 HCFSQIGYA
+16 HCTSQIGYA
-25 EFSNDS
+25 EFSDQS
-31 ELSDWKNGVYENVS
+31 GLSDWKNGVYENVS

-62 KFQVDSTF
+62 KFQVDSAF

-92 TRDSVFHR
+92 TEDSTFHQ

-105 ISLGSREF
+105 ISLGFREF
-113 NITGNA
+113 NISGNA
-119 VSIQKSADNTVEY
+119 VSIQKSSDNIVEY

-169 GVILSMFIYNF
+169 GIILSMFIYNL
-180 FVFFSVRDHVYLLYI
+180 FVFFSVRDYVYLLYI

-246 IRTAQFSPRINKA
+246 IRTAQYSPRINNA
-259 LNFFKVLYFAA
+259 LNFFKLLYFVA
-270 IGLAIFGFHN
+270 IGLAIFGYHN

-290 SSALILIFASVSA
+290 SSALILIFASASA
-303 IKQGYRPARYF
+303 IRQGYRPARYF

-395 QLEKKVHERTADLEN
+395 QLEKKVHERTSDLEN

-470 LELLSQLAHIDE
+470 LDLLSQLAQIDE

-535 MDRKELVSADINE
+535 MDRNELVSADINE

-553 LVVMKNITKAEVT
+553 LVVMKNMTKAEVT
-566 LNVELGQNIPRIKCY
+566 LNVELGENIPKIKCY

-616 YLNENKI
+616 YFNDNKI
-623 CVEVQDNGNG
+623 CVEIQDNGKG
-633 IPMEIQEKIFEPFF
+633 IPIEIQDKVFEPFF
-647 TTKDVGEGTGL
+647 TTKDLGEGTGL

-667 GEHSGQL
+667 GEHNGQL
-674 TFTSIANEGTTFLIT
+674 SFTSNANDGTTFLIT
-689 LPIDSKNP
+689 LPYQN

>member
-1 MRKFLLLITLAIVSE
+1 MRYLLLLFFL
-16 HCFSQIGYA
+16 FSISVDSLSQMGYA
-25 EFSNDS
+25 EFPENSSLEN
-31 ELSDWKNGVYENVS
+31 WKIGEFNNVNGTIV
-45 GSIINLGL
+45 NLGL
-53 KRGTYVVHW
+53 KSGTYVIHW
-62 KFQVDSTF
+62 KFNVDSAF
-70 WSSPKVLHIANP
+70 WNSQRVLHIANP
-82 IIDNVEVYQI
+82 IIDDVEVYQV
-92 TRDSVFHR
+92 TSDTMYHR

-105 ISLGSREF
+105 IPLFLREY
-113 NITGNA
+113 NISGNA
-119 VSIQKSADNTVEY
+119 VNIERSKDNIVEF
-132 YLKVSSSD
+132 YLKVRSSD
-140 QLLIPLSIEETGSL
+140 QLLIPLSIQESKEL

-169 GVILSMFIYNF
+169 GMILSIFIYNL
-180 FVFFSVRDHVYLLYI
+180 FVFFSVRDSVYLLYI

-218 FSGSLNVALG
+218 FSGGINISLG

-246 IRTAQFSPRINKA
+246 IRTAQYAPIINKI
-259 LNFFKVLYFAA
+259 LNFFKLLYLIA
-270 IGLAIFGFHN
+270 IVLAIFGFHN
-280 TTQIILNVGA
+280 TTQIILNAGA
-290 SSALILIFASVSA
+290 LSALILIFASVRA

-314 IVAWVI
+314 IIAWVI
-320 FIIGLTLYALRNF
+320 FIVGLTLYALRNF

-366 VLKQEKELSQQQA
+366 VLKQEKEVSQQQA
-379 FVAMKE
+379 FAAMKE
-385 NERLVTEQNI
+385 NERLVTEQNV

-415 HTAMNDLRMTQQQL
+415 HTAMNNLRMTQQQL

-460 GPLKRDIDEI
+460 GPLKRDVDEI
-470 LELLSQLAHIDE
+470 LELLSQLAEIDE
-482 NKDLLEQV
+482 NKDLLEQI
-490 NHLKSQYI
+490 NHLKSQYV
-498 KLDVDYLK
+498 KLDVEYLK
-506 KEIEQLLN
+506 KEIQQLLN

-535 MDRKELVSADINE
+535 MDRSELISADINE
-548 CLHST
+548 CLNST
-553 LVVMKNITKAEVT
+553 LVVMKNMTKAEVT
-566 LNVELGQNIPRIKCY
+566 LNVELGENIPKTFCY

-601 LPGRQPIDRVINVRS
+601 LPDRQPIDRVINVRS
-616 YLNENKI
+616 YFKDNKI
-623 CVEVQDNGNG
+623 CVEIQDNGKG
-633 IPMEIQEKIFEPFF
+633 IPTEIQDKIFEPFF

-667 GEHSGQL
+667 GEHNGQL
-674 TFTSIANEGTTFLIT
+674 SFTSSATDGTTFLIT
-689 LPIDSKNP
+689 LPIVN

>member
-1 MRKFLLLITLAIVSE
+1 MRYLLLLFFLVSISADSL
-16 HCFSQIGYA
+16 SQIGYA
-25 EFSNDS
+25 EFPENSSLEN
-31 ELSDWKNGVYENVS
+31 WKIGKFNNVNGTIV
-45 GSIINLGL
+45 NLGL
-53 KRGTYVVHW
+53 KSGTYVIHW
-62 KFQVDSTF
+62 KFNVDSAF
-70 WSSPKVLHIANP
+70 WNSQKVLHVANP
-82 IIDNVEVYQI
+82 IIDDVEVFQVTSDTVYQ
-92 TRDSVFHR
+92 R

-105 ISLGSREF
+105 IPLFLREY
-113 NITGNA
+113 NISGNA
-119 VSIQKSADNTVEY
+119 VNIEKSNDNIVDF
-132 YLKVSSSD
+132 YLKVRSSD
-140 QLLIPLSIEETGSL
+140 QLLIPLSIQESKEL

-169 GVILSMFIYNF
+169 GMILSMFIYNL
-180 FVFFSVRDHVYLLYI
+180 FVFFSVRDSVYLLYI

-218 FSGSLNVALG
+218 FSGSINILLG

-246 IRTAQFSPRINKA
+246 IKTAQYAPRINSI
-259 LNFFKVLYFAA
+259 LNFFKLLYLIAIVLAF
-270 IGLAIFGFHN
+270 FGFHN
-280 TTQIILNVGA
+280 TTQIILNAGA
-290 SSALILIFASVSA
+290 LSALILIFASVKA
-303 IKQGYRPARYF
+303 IKQGYKPARYF
-314 IVAWVI
+314 ITAWVI

-385 NERLVTEQNI
+385 NERLVTEQNV

-415 HTAMNDLRMTQQQL
+415 HTAMNNLRMTQQQL

-470 LELLSQLAHIDE
+470 LELLSQLAEIDE
-482 NKDLLEQV
+482 NKDLLEQI
-490 NHLKSQYI
+490 NHLKSQYV
-498 KLDVDYLK
+498 KLDVEYLK
-506 KEIEQLLN
+506 KEIQQLLN

-535 MDRKELVSADINE
+535 MDRSELILADINE
-548 CLHST
+548 CLNST
-553 LVVMKNITKAEVT
+553 LVVMKNMTKAEVT
-566 LNVELGQNIPRIKCY
+566 LNVELGEDIPKTYCY

-601 LPGRQPIDRVINVRS
+601 LPNRQPIDRIINVRS
-616 YLNENKI
+616 YFNDNKI
-623 CVEVQDNGNG
+623 CVEIQDNGKG
-633 IPMEIQEKIFEPFF
+633 IPTEIQDKIFEPFF

-658 GLGIVAGII
+658 GLGIVAGIV
-667 GEHSGQL
+667 GEHNGHLS
-674 TFTSIANEGTTFLIT
+674 FTSSANDGTTFLIT
-689 LPIDSKNP
+689 LPVAN